1 MLVAYAFGSL
11 GTNTHPVMQPGMD
24 IVADHDWKLKWK
36 LKLKLN
42 RKLNEICDHATSAY
56 GIIYG
61 EACGDCSIIIF

>member
-11 GTNTHPVMQPGMD
+11 GTNIHPVMQPGMD
-24 IVADHDWKLKWK
+24 IVADWK

-42 RKLNEICDHATSAY
+42 WKLNEICDHATRAH

-61 EACGDCSIIIF
+61 EACRDCSIIII